1 MAPFSS
7 GGLRRAP
14 PEPACWQ
21 RRRVP
26 RTRPQTDVL
35 PPGPG
40 VPPPSRRPRAGG
52 APPCGG
58 ARRRD
63 TALGLA
69 AGRETEREALSA
81 ARGAAAGRGRGAGS
95 RVRGRE
101 TVGSSNMEEDVSLK
115 FRQQLLFIDEN
126 LVAED
131 VAALKFLCTDLLP
144 FKKLESVKSAVD
156 IFQLLMAEEYLNKE
170 DTFLL
175 AELLYRIKCHS
186 LLKKLGYTKEK
197 VQECL
202 REKGRVSPYRQMLYE
217 LSENITNEMLKHII
231 FLLQNCLPKR
241 RIIYSALDLLILLEK
256 QGLLTEDNV
265 QMLEEVCMNV
275 SPDLLETVNCY
286 KRTKVPLPQQNTL
299 PVKESSLFHTGDI
312 RVFTSPQETS
322 IKSVSSNINDNK
334 ATNLT
339 QGFSEMNLELPEE
352 FSNKMKSYKMD
363 GPHRGFCLIINNVN
377 FDRSLQERK
386 GSCKD
391 AGELE
396 QVFTWL
402 GLDVRTYTDLT
413 SWEIKDLMQTWQ
425 RLQDHKDRDCFICCI
440 LSHGES
446 GAIYGKDEELVS
458 IRMIMSHF
466 TAKQCPQLAE
476 KPKLFFIQA
485 CQGKEIQCPVYVEAD
500 ARIPDLSSMQQS
512 VSPSESIPEEADF
525 LLGMATIDG
534 YVSFRHIQQGA
545 WYIQALCSKLQLLV
559 PRGEDILSI
568 LTEVNEDVGR
578 RVDRLG
584 TKKQMPQPAYTLRRK
599 LIFPIPRNPPPS
611 QQH

>member
-1 MAPFSS
+1 
-7 GGLRRAP
+7 
-14 PEPACWQ
+14 
-21 RRRVP
+21 
-26 RTRPQTDVL
+26 
-35 PPGPG
+35 
-40 VPPPSRRPRAGG
+40 
-52 APPCGG
+52 
-58 ARRRD
+58 
-63 TALGLA
+63 
-69 AGRETEREALSA
+69 
-81 ARGAAAGRGRGAGS
+81 
-95 RVRGRE
+95 
-101 TVGSSNMEEDVSLK
+101 SSNMEDDVSLK
-115 FRQQLLFIDEN
+115 FRQQLLLIDEN

-144 FKKLESVKSAVD
+144 FKKLEGVKSAVD
-156 IFQLLMAEEYLNKE
+156 IFQLLMAEDYLNEE

-186 LLKKLGYTKEK
+186 LLKKFGYTKEK
-197 VQECL
+197 VQRCL
-202 REKGRVSPYRQMLYE
+202 HEKGRVSPYRQMLYE
-217 LSENITNEMLKHII
+217 LSENITNEMLKDII

-241 RIIYSALDLLILLEK
+241 RMTLSALELLILLEK
-256 QGLLTEDNV
+256 QGLLSENNV

-275 SPDLLETVNCY
+275 SPDLLETINCY
-286 KRTKVPLPQQNTL
+286 TRAKVSLPQQENTL
-299 PVKESSLFHTGDI
+299 PVKESSLSHTGDI
-312 RVFTSPQETS
+312 RVFTSPQVHWSTYCQLGKLLHLF
-322 IKSVSSNINDNK
+322 IAVSFLEVLCYNI
-334 ATNLT
+334 LFHH
-339 QGFSEMNLELPEE
+339 FSLKHSFLRVGAFF
-352 FSNKMKSYKMD
+352 FSFLQKMTSYKMD
-363 GPHRGFCLIINNVN
+363 GPHRGFCLVINNVN

-391 AGELE
+391 AGELKR
-396 QVFTWL
+396 VFTWL

-413 SWEIKDLMQTWQ
+413 SQEIKDLMRTWQ
-425 RLQDHKDRDCFICCI
+425 HLQHHKDSDCFICCI

-500 ARIPDLSSMQQS
+500 AQIPDLSSVQQS
-512 VSPSESIPEEADF
+512 ISPSESIPEEADF

-534 YVSFRHIQQGA
+534 YVSFRHVQQGT

-599 LIFPIPRNPPPS
+599 FIFPIPRDPPPS
-611 QQH
+611 

>member
-1 MAPFSS
+1 MMAVEERADPF
-7 GGLRRAP
+7 
-14 PEPACWQ
+14 
-21 RRRVP
+21 
-26 RTRPQTDVL
+26 D
-35 PPGPG
+35 
-40 VPPPSRRPRAGG
+40 PSTFILSMRQMAWN
-52 APPCGG
+52 
-58 ARRRD
+58 
-63 TALGLA
+63 TLLA
-69 AGRETEREALSA
+69 
-81 ARGAAAGRGRGAGS
+81 
-95 RVRGRE
+95 E
-101 TVGSSNMEEDVSLK
+101 TVGSSNMEDDASLK
-115 FRQQLLFIDEN
+115 FRTQLLLLDEN

-144 FKKLESVKSAVD
+144 FKKLENVKSAVD
-156 IFQLLMAEEYLNKE
+156 IFQLLMAEEYLNEE

-202 REKGRVSPYRQMLYE
+202 HEKGKVSPYRQMLYE
-217 LSENITNEMLKHII
+217 LSENITGDMLKDII
-231 FLLQNCLPKR
+231 FLLQNCLPRR
-241 RIIYSALDLLILLEK
+241 RITLSALELLILLEK
-256 QGLLTEDNV
+256 QGLLTENNV
-265 QMLEEVCMNV
+265 QILEDICMNV
-275 SPDLLETVNCY
+275 SPDLLETVSCY
-286 KRTKVPLPQQNTL
+286 RKAKVSLPQQENTL
-299 PVKESSLFHTGDI
+299 PIKESSLFHTGDI

-322 IKSVSSNINDNK
+322 IKSVGSNIDDNK
-334 ATNLT
+334 AANLT
-339 QGFSEMNLELPEE
+339 QGFSEMNLELPGE
-352 FSNKMKSYKMD
+352 FSNVENESKMTSYKMD
-363 GPHRGFCLIINNVN
+363 GPHRGFCLVINNVE

-391 AGELE
+391 AEELE
-396 QVFTWL
+396 RVFTWL
-402 GLDVRTYTDLT
+402 GLDVWTYKNLT
-413 SWEIKDLMQTWQ
+413 SWEIKDLMRTWQ
-425 RLQDHKDRDCFICCI
+425 HLQDHKDRDCFICCI

-466 TAKQCPQLAE
+466 TAKQCPQLFE

-485 CQGKEIQCPVYVEAD
+485 CQGKEIQRPVYVEAD
-500 ARIPDLSSMQQS
+500 AQIPELPSMQQS

-534 YVSFRHIQQGA
+534 YASFRHIQQGT
-545 WYIQALCSKLQLLV
+545 WYIQSLCSKLQLLV

-599 LIFPIPRNPPPS
+599 FIFPVPRDPPPS
-611 QQH
+611 QQHRGF

>member
-1 MAPFSS
+1 MV
-7 GGLRRAP
+7 GRTKRRTSR
-14 PEPACWQ
+14 EKKIW
-21 RRRVP
+21 RRN
-26 RTRPQTDVL
+26 TASIL
-35 PPGPG
+35 EGE
-40 VPPPSRRPRAGG
+40 RRKQEK
-52 APPCGG
+52 
-58 ARRRD
+58 
-63 TALGLA
+63 
-69 AGRETEREALSA
+69 REK
-81 ARGAAAGRGRGAGS
+81 GS
-95 RVRGRE
+95 RE
-101 TVGSSNMEEDVSLK
+101 TVGSSNMEDDVSLK
-115 FRQQLLFIDEN
+115 FRQQLLLIDEN

-156 IFQLLMAEEYLNKE
+156 IFQLLMAEEYLNEE

-175 AELLYRIKCHS
+175 AELLYRIKCHT
-186 LLKKLGYTKEK
+186 LLKKLGYTKDK

-202 REKGRVSPYRQMLYE
+202 HEKGRVSLYRQMLYE
-217 LSENITNEMLKHII
+217 LSENITNEMLKDII

-241 RIIYSALDLLILLEK
+241 RTTLSALELLILLEK
-256 QGLLTEDNV
+256 QGLLTENNV

-286 KRTKVPLPQQNTL
+286 KRAKVSLPQQENTL
-299 PVKESSLFHTGDI
+299 PVKESSLSHSRDI

-322 IKSVSSNINDNK
+322 IKSVGSSINDNK
-334 ATNLT
+334 AANLT
-339 QGFSEMNLELPEE
+339 QGFSEMNLELPGE
-352 FSNKMKSYKMD
+352 FSNVENECKKMTSYKMD
-363 GPHRGFCLIINNVN
+363 GPHRGFCLVINNVN

-396 QVFTWL
+396 RVFTWL
-402 GLDVRTYTDLT
+402 GLDVRTYTNQT
-413 SWEIKDLMQTWQ
+413 SQKIKDLMRTWQ
-425 RLQDHKDRDCFICCI
+425 HLQDHKDRDCFICCI

-446 GAIYGKDEELVS
+446 GAIYGTDEELVP

-500 ARIPDLSSMQQS
+500 ARIPDLSSMQHC

-525 LLGMATIDG
+525 LLGMATVDG

-599 LIFPIPRNPPPS
+599 FIFPIPKDPPPS

>member
-1 MAPFSS
+1 LSTF
-7 GGLRRAP
+7 R
-14 PEPACWQ
+14 Q
-21 RRRVP
+21 R
-26 RTRPQTDVL
+26 DF
-35 PPGPG
+35 
-40 VPPPSRRPRAGG
+40 
-52 APPCGG
+52 
-58 ARRRD
+58 
-63 TALGLA
+63 
-69 AGRETEREALSA
+69 
-81 ARGAAAGRGRGAGS
+81 
-95 RVRGRE
+95 
-101 TVGSSNMEEDVSLK
+101 GSSNMEDDVSLK

-144 FKKLESVKSAVD
+144 FRKLESVKSAVD
-156 IFQLLMAEEYLNKE
+156 VFELLMAKEYLNE
-170 DTFLL
+170 GDTFLL

-197 VQECL
+197 VQEYL
-202 REKGRVSPYRQMLYE
+202 PEKGRVSPYRQMLYD
-217 LSENITNEMLKHII
+217 LSENITNEMLKDII
-231 FLLQNCLPKR
+231 FLLRDYLPKR
-241 RIIYSALDLLILLEK
+241 RTTLSALDLMILLEN
-256 QGLLTEDNV
+256 QGLLTENNV

-286 KRTKVPLPQQNTL
+286 KRPKGEKFRIHTGLAKRLLSFCLSLLLVSLPQQENTMPAKKPSL
-299 PVKESSLFHTGDI
+299 PHSGDI
-312 RVFTSPQETS
+312 SVFA
-322 IKSVSSNINDNK
+322 SSQVHC
-334 ATNLT
+334 TVFLSFL
-339 QGFSEMNLELPEE
+339 Q
-352 FSNKMKSYKMD
+352 KMTCYKMD
-363 GPHRGFCLIINNVN
+363 GLHRGICLVINNVN
-377 FDRSLQERK
+377 FDAPLLERK

-396 QVFTWL
+396 RVFTWL
-402 GLDVRTYTDLT
+402 GLDVKVYRDLT
-413 SWEIKDLMQTWQ
+413 SEEIKDVMRTWQ
-425 RLQDHKDRDCFICCI
+425 HFQDHKDRDCFICCI

-446 GAIYGKDEELVS
+446 GAIYGKDAQLVS
-458 IRMIMSHF
+458 IRMIMSYF

-500 ARIPDLSSMQQS
+500 ARIPDLSSMRQN

-534 YVSFRHIQQGA
+534 YVSFRHTQDGA

-578 RVDRLG
+578 RVDRWG

-599 LIFPIPRNPPPS
+599 FIFPVPRDPPPS
-611 QQH
+611 

>member
-1 MAPFSS
+1 
-7 GGLRRAP
+7 
-14 PEPACWQ
+14 
-21 RRRVP
+21 
-26 RTRPQTDVL
+26 
-35 PPGPG
+35 
-40 VPPPSRRPRAGG
+40 
-52 APPCGG
+52 
-58 ARRRD
+58 
-63 TALGLA
+63 
-69 AGRETEREALSA
+69 
-81 ARGAAAGRGRGAGS
+81 
-95 RVRGRE
+95 
-101 TVGSSNMEEDVSLK
+101 MEDDVSLK

-144 FKKLESVKSAVD
+144 FRKLENVKSAVD
-156 IFQLLMAEEYLNKE
+156 VFELLMAKEYLNE
-170 DTFLL
+170 GDTFLL

-197 VQECL
+197 VQEYL
-202 REKGRVSPYRQMLYE
+202 PEKGRVSPYRQMLYD
-217 LSENITNEMLKHII
+217 LSENITNEMLKDII
-231 FLLQNCLPKR
+231 FLLRDYLPKR
-241 RIIYSALDLLILLEK
+241 RTTLSALDLMILLEN
-256 QGLLTEDNV
+256 QGLLTENNV

-286 KRTKVPLPQQNTL
+286 KRPKVSLPQQENTMPAKKPSL
-299 PVKESSLFHTGDI
+299 PHSGDI
-312 RVFTSPQETS
+312 SVFASSQEIS
-322 IKSVSSNINDNK
+322 IKSVGSNINENK
-334 ATNLT
+334 AANLM
-339 QGFSEMNLELPEE
+339 QAFSEMNLEVPGE
-352 FSNKMKSYKMD
+352 FSNVKNESKKMTCYKMD
-363 GPHRGFCLIINNVN
+363 GLHRGICLVINNVN
-377 FDRSLQERK
+377 FDAPLLERK

-396 QVFTWL
+396 RVFTWL
-402 GLDVRTYTDLT
+402 GLDVKVYRDLT
-413 SWEIKDLMQTWQ
+413 SEEIKDVMRTWQ
-425 RLQDHKDRDCFICCI
+425 HFQDHKDRDCFICCI

-446 GAIYGKDEELVS
+446 GAIYGKDAQLVS
-458 IRMIMSHF
+458 IRMIMSYF

-500 ARIPDLSSMQQS
+500 ARIPDLSSMRQN

-534 YVSFRHIQQGA
+534 YVSFRHTQDGA

-578 RVDRLG
+578 RVDRWG

-599 LIFPIPRNPPPS
+599 FIFPVPRDPPPS

>member
-1 MAPFSS
+1 
-7 GGLRRAP
+7 
-14 PEPACWQ
+14 
-21 RRRVP
+21 
-26 RTRPQTDVL
+26 
-35 PPGPG
+35 
-40 VPPPSRRPRAGG
+40 
-52 APPCGG
+52 
-58 ARRRD
+58 
-63 TALGLA
+63 
-69 AGRETEREALSA
+69 
-81 ARGAAAGRGRGAGS
+81 
-95 RVRGRE
+95 
-101 TVGSSNMEEDVSLK
+101 MEDDVSLK
-115 FRQQLLFIDEN
+115 FRQQLLLIDEN
-126 LVAED
+126 LVTED

-144 FKKLESVKSAVD
+144 FKKLESVESAVD
-156 IFQLLMAEEYLNKE
+156 IFQLLMAEEYLNEE

-202 REKGRVSPYRQMLYE
+202 HEKGRVSLYRQMLYE
-217 LSENITNEMLKHII
+217 LSENISNEMLKDII
-231 FLLQNCLPKR
+231 FLLQNYLPKR
-241 RIIYSALDLLILLEK
+241 RITLSALELLILLEK
-256 QGLLTEDNV
+256 QGLLTENNV

-286 KRTKVPLPQQNTL
+286 KRAKVSLPHQENTL
-299 PVKESSLFHTGDI
+299 PVKESSLSHTGAI
-312 RVFTSPQETS
+312 RVFTSSQ
-322 IKSVSSNINDNK
+322 
-334 ATNLT
+334 
-339 QGFSEMNLELPEE
+339 
-352 FSNKMKSYKMD
+352 KMTSYKMD
-363 GPHRGFCLIINNVN
+363 GPHRGFCLVINNVN

-396 QVFTWL
+396 RVFTWL
-402 GLDVRTYTDLT
+402 GLDVRTYRDLT
-413 SWEIKDLMQTWQ
+413 SHQIIELMKTWQ

-458 IRMIMSHF
+458 IRRIMSHF

-500 ARIPDLSSMQQS
+500 ARIPDLPSMQQS
-512 VSPSESIPEEADF
+512 ISASESIPEEADF

-599 LIFPIPRNPPPS
+599 FIFPIPTDPPPS
-611 QQH
+611 QQHRGF